1 MLGYGGNNSG
11 NPSFVGGGTIKSQPT
26 LYIIEKY
33 YEVKY
38 DYGDAAKDDLS
49 FPATAPA
56 AYADRIYID
65 KEDHTYQMPRP
76 IRKGCLFNGWD
87 NRDDWQWGWLA
98 SHGYTSTQEDT
109 RLGSVSRLTEDAY
122 THTMNFVTMLH
133 KIEESTFS
141 ALRDVTLSAKFI
153 EAGVGGSPSC
163 LTVGFDPK
171 GGTVNGQKA
180 NYKVYITKD
189 VNAWAMANGCIRVYS
204 GLMDM
209 MTDDEVLGVVG
220 HEIGHVALGHS
231 KKAMQTAYTVSAA
244 RDAAGAAGG
253 ATVAALNSSQLGDLT
268 EKFINAQFSQSQES
282 AADDYSFDQLQA
294 KKLNT
299 RGLVTAFQKL
309 AELDGGKSDMMSSHP
324 SSAKGAQHIEDRIAK
339 AK

>member
-1 MLGYGGNNSG
+1 MKIRYTVAALTVALAPYSASHALDIGGL
-11 NPSFVGGGTIKSQPT
+11 VGAGSKVVQAATLSDAEIKTLSDKACAQSDSQ
-26 LYIIEKY
+26 EKIAAPGS
-33 YEVKY
+33 KY
-38 DYGDAAKDDLS
+38 DVRLQKIAKQL
-49 FPATAPA
+49 
-56 AYADRIYID
+56 
-65 KEDHTYQMPRP
+65 
-76 IRKGCLFNGWD
+76 
-87 NRDDWQWGWLA
+87 
-98 SHGYTSTQEDT
+98 
-109 RLGSVSRLTEDAY
+109 
-122 THTMNFVTMLH
+122 
-133 KIEESTFS
+133 
-141 ALRDVTLSAKFI
+141 
-153 EAGVGGSPSC
+153 
-163 LTVGFDPK
+163 

-253 ATVAALNSSQLGDLT
+253 ATVAALNSSQLGDVT

-299 RGLVTAFQKL
+299 QGLVTAFQKL
-309 AELDGGKSDMMSSHP
+309 AQLDGGKSDMMSSHP
-324 SSAKGAQHIEDRIAK
+324 SSAKRAQHIEERIAK

>member
-1 MLGYGGNNSG
+1 
-11 NPSFVGGGTIKSQPT
+11 
-26 LYIIEKY
+26 
-33 YEVKY
+33 
-38 DYGDAAKDDLS
+38 
-49 FPATAPA
+49 
-56 AYADRIYID
+56 
-65 KEDHTYQMPRP
+65 
-76 IRKGCLFNGWD
+76 
-87 NRDDWQWGWLA
+87 
-98 SHGYTSTQEDT
+98 
-109 RLGSVSRLTEDAY
+109 
-122 THTMNFVTMLH
+122 
-133 KIEESTFS
+133 
-141 ALRDVTLSAKFI
+141 
-153 EAGVGGSPSC
+153 
-163 LTVGFDPK
+163 
-171 GGTVNGQKA
+171 
-180 NYKVYITKD
+180 
-189 VNAWAMANGCIRVYS
+189 MANGCIRVYS

-244 RDAAGAAGG
+244 RDAANAAGG

-294 KKLNT
+294 KGLNT

-324 SSAKGAQHIEDRIAK
+324 SSAKRAQHIEERIAK

>member
-1 MLGYGGNNSG
+1 MKIRYTVAALTVALAPYSASHALDIGGL
-11 NPSFVGGGTIKSQPT
+11 VGAGSKVVQAATLSDAEIKTLSDKACAQSDSQ
-26 LYIIEKY
+26 EKIAAPGS
-33 YEVKY
+33 KY
-38 DYGDAAKDDLS
+38 DARLQKIAKSL
-49 FPATAPA
+49 
-56 AYADRIYID
+56 
-65 KEDHTYQMPRP
+65 
-76 IRKGCLFNGWD
+76 
-87 NRDDWQWGWLA
+87 
-98 SHGYTSTQEDT
+98 
-109 RLGSVSRLTEDAY
+109 
-122 THTMNFVTMLH
+122 
-133 KIEESTFS
+133 
-141 ALRDVTLSAKFI
+141 
-153 EAGVGGSPSC
+153 
-163 LTVGFDPK
+163 

-282 AADDYSFDQLQA
+282 AADDYSFDQLPVSYTH
-294 KKLNT
+294 LT
-299 RGLVTAFQKL
+299 LPT
-309 AELDGGKSDMMSSHP
+309 
-324 SSAKGAQHIEDRIAK
+324 K
-339 AK
+339 A